1 MRVSVIGTGYVGL
14 VTGTCLAESGNDVMC
29 MDIDSRKI
37 DMLNDGV
44 VPIYEPG
51 LEELIKRNVA
61 HGRLSFT
68 TDMARTVKNSDIIF
82 IAVGTPPGEDGSAD
96 LKYVISAALEI
107 GRHANGYKVV
117 VNKSTVPVGT
127 GDKVT
132 AAVSS
137 RTRHK
142 FDVVSNPEF
151 LKEGAAIEDFMKPD
165 RVVIGSES
173 PRATALMQELYAP
186 FVRTGKPI
194 LTMDIR
200 SAEMTKYA
208 ANAMLATK
216 ISFINEMAVI
226 CASLGADIDSVRKG
240 MGYDRRIGFDFLFP
254 GVGYGGSCFPKD
266 VKALVQTAKEYGVDA
281 KVLKAVEAVN
291 DRQKNLLSEMVIR
304 HFSSQAGKKGKSSK
318 KPLAGMTIAVWG
330 LSFKPRTDDMREAP
344 SVVIINNLLRAGA
357 VVKAHDPV
365 AEHEAGKIFGKRIT
379 IMDDGYEA
387 LRGADALAVV
397 TEWNEFR
404 NPDFRKMKKLMKN
417 PLVFDGRNIYRQEEL
432 QKQGFTYYGIGR
444 RCAGRSNVADA
455 CIIRRVKGR
464 EKG

>member
-1 MRVSVIGTGYVGL
+1 MKISVIGTGYVGL
-14 VTGTCLAESGNDVMC
+14 VTGACLADSGNDVIC

-37 DMLNDGV
+37 EQLDRGV

-51 LEELIKRNVA
+51 LEELIKRNVV
-61 HGRLSFT
+61 HGRLRFT
-68 TDMARTVKNSDIIF
+68 TDMERAVKKSDIIF

-96 LKYVISAALEI
+96 LKHVLGAAREI
-107 GRHANGYKVV
+107 GMHMNGYKVI

-127 GDKVT
+127 GDKVRGVV
-132 AAVSS
+132 AS

-151 LKEGAAIEDFMKPD
+151 LKEGAAVEDFMRPD
-165 RVVIGSES
+165 RVVIGVES
-173 PRATALMQELYAP
+173 AKAEEIMEELYAP
-186 FVRTGKPI
+186 FVRKGDRI
-194 LTMDIR
+194 LVMDIR

-226 CASLGADIDSVRKG
+226 CANLGADIDSVRKG

-266 VKALVQTAKEYGVDA
+266 VKALVRTAHDHGVDA
-281 KVLKAVEAVN
+281 KVLRSVEAVN
-291 DRQKNLLSEMVIR
+291 ERQKNLLSELVLG
-304 HFSSQAGKKGKSSK
+304 HFALPGAKKGAGEK
-318 KPLAGMTIAVWG
+318 KPLAGRTIAIWG

-344 SVVIINNLLRAGA
+344 SLAIINNLLRAGA
-357 VVKAHDPV
+357 VVRAHDP
-365 AEHEAGKIFGKRIT
+365 AAMNEARKIFKDRIT
-379 IMDDGYEA
+379 FAEDAYEA

-404 NPDFRKMKKLMKN
+404 TPDFQRIKKLLKKA
-417 PLVFDGRNIYRQEEL
+417 VIFDGRNIFNREEL
-432 QKQGFTYYGIGR
+432 RKMGFTYYGIGR
-444 RCAGRSNVADA
+444 R
-455 CIIRRVKGR
+455 
-464 EKG
+464 